1 MNQGGSAPPDTLLQR
16 AAMNERR
23 IVLAALAIV
32 TVLGLWATFHT
43 GDALMS
49 PASPAPETIAYAVLL
64 FIMWW
69 TMMLAMMLPS
79 AAPAILTYG
88 ALSRKF
94 AEKGAAT
101 APIAIFVA
109 GYAAIWTGF
118 SAATVALQI
127 SFQNF
132 VPLTGMMAVT
142 STALGAA
149 LLIAAGLYQLSP
161 LKQAC
166 LRKCQ
171 TPLMFF
177 AQNWRKGYGGALRMG
192 LSHGF
197 YCLGCCWVLMGLLFY
212 GGVMELR
219 WIVGLALYVA
229 AEKLLPASTQLSRY
243 MGILLIGW
251 GLWLGSGLASASV
264 GEYLSISST
273 LHLRAAPG
281 S

>member
-1 MNQGGSAPPDTLLQR
+1 MSLGGSTLPDTLLQR
-16 AAMNERR
+16 AALNERR
-23 IVLAALAIV
+23 LVLAALAMV
-32 TVLGLWATFHT
+32 TALGLWATFFT

-49 PASPAPETIAYAVLL
+49 PASPAPGTKAYTALL
-64 FIMWW
+64 FVMWW
-69 TMMLAMMLPS
+69 AMMLAMMLPS
-79 AAPAILTYG
+79 AAPAILIYG

-101 APIAIFVA
+101 APLALFVA

-118 SAATVALQI
+118 SAAAVALQM
-127 SFQNF
+127 SVHEL

-177 AQNWRKGYGGALRMG
+177 ARNWRKGYGGALRMG
-192 LSHGF
+192 LSHGL

-229 AEKLLPASTQLSRY
+229 AEKLIPASTWVSRFV
-243 MGILLIGW
+243 GILLIGW
-251 GLWLGSGLASASV
+251 GLWTVAVVVS
-264 GEYLSISST
+264 
-273 LHLRAAPG
+273 
-281 S
+281 

>member
-1 MNQGGSAPPDTLLQR
+1 MRHGAAALLPDTLLQR
-16 AAMNERR
+16 AASNERR
-23 IVLAALAIV
+23 VVLGALVFVAA
-32 TVLGLWATFHT
+32 LGLWATFHT

-49 PASPAPETIAYAVLL
+49 PASPAPDTMAYAVLL

-94 AEKGAAT
+94 ADKDAAT
-101 APIAIFVA
+101 APLAAFVA
-109 GYAAIWTGF
+109 GYAAMWTGF
-118 SAATVALQI
+118 SAATVVLQM
-127 SFQNF
+127 SVYRL
-132 VPLTGMMAVT
+132 VPLTGMMAVI

-177 AQNWRKGYGGALRMG
+177 ARNWRKGHGGALRMG
-192 LSHGF
+192 LTHGL

-229 AEKLLPASTQLSRY
+229 AEKLIPASTRLSRY
-243 MGILLIGW
+243 VGIFLIGW
-251 GLWLGSGLASASV
+251 GVWAVWGVVSSG
-264 GEYLSISST
+264 
-273 LHLRAAPG
+273 
-281 S
+281 

>member
-1 MNQGGSAPPDTLLQR
+1 VNQGGSALPDTLLQR

-23 IVLAALAIV
+23 VVLAALVIV
-32 TVLGLWATFHT
+32 TALGLWATFHT

-49 PASPAPETIAYAVLL
+49 PASPAPGTVAYAVLL

-94 AEKGAAT
+94 SQQGAAT
-101 APIAIFVA
+101 APLAIFVA

-118 SAATVALQI
+118 SAATVALQM
-127 SFQNF
+127 SVEKF
-132 VPLTGMMAVT
+132 VPLTGMMAVI
-142 STALGAA
+142 STTLGAA

-177 AQNWRKGYGGALRMG
+177 ARNWRKGYGGALRMG
-192 LSHGF
+192 LSHGL

-229 AEKLLPASTQLSRY
+229 AEKMIPASTRLSRFI
-243 MGILLIGW
+243 GILLIGW
-251 GLWLGSGLASASV
+251 GLWTVSGLASASAT
-264 GEYLSISST
+264 EHHAAKFASMT
-273 LHLRAAPG
+273 MRA
-281 S
+281 